1 VFCILYFFESMRQS
15 QLFTKTK
22 KEAPKDEVSRNA
34 QLLLRA
40 GFIHKDMAG
49 VYSFLPLGLR
59 VLNNVIQVIREEM
72 NAVGGQEL
80 SLASLQDKELWE
92 KTDRWDD
99 EKVDVWFKTKLK
111 NGTELGLA
119 PTHEEPITRLM
130 TQHISSYRDLPILAY
145 QFQNK
150 FRNETRAKSGIMR
163 VREFIMKDLY
173 SFARSSE
180 EHETIYA
187 AVREAYK
194 KIFTRVGLGELTYQT
209 FASGGMFSKYSE
221 ELQTASEAGEDVIY
235 VDEASK
241 RALNVEVL
249 NDEVLADLGLK
260 REQLI
265 EKKSIEVGN
274 IFSLGT
280 KFSEPLGLTYKN
292 EEGEAV
298 PVVMGC
304 YGIGP
309 ARVVGTI
316 AEVLSDEAGLVWP
329 EAIAPFRVHLLS
341 LGADEK
347 AIEIYEA
354 LTKVGVE
361 VLYDDRDMRAGEKF
375 AESDLLGMPYRVV
388 VGKRS
393 LESGR
398 AEVKKRTSE
407 EVEEVLFENIVSYF
421 QHLSENP
428 KSK

>member
-1 VFCILYFFESMRQS
+1 MRQS
-15 QLFTKTK
+15 KLFTKTK

-59 VLNNVIQVIREEM
+59 TLNRVIQIIREEM
-72 NAVGGQEL
+72 DAVGGQEL
-80 SLASLQDKELWE
+80 SLASLQEKELWE

-119 PTHEEPITRLM
+119 ATHEEPITRM
-130 TQHISSYRDLPILAY
+130 MVQHISSYRDLPVLAY
-145 QFQNK
+145 QFQTK

-173 SFARSSE
+173 SFARSQE

-187 AVREAYK
+187 SVREAYK
-194 KIFTRVGLGELTYQT
+194 KVFARVGLGNRTYQT

-221 ELQTASEAGEDVIY
+221 EFQTASEAGEDVIY
-235 VDEASK
+235 VDEQSGK
-241 RALNVEVL
+241 ALNVEVL

-260 REQLI
+260 REQLV

-280 KFSEPLGLTYKN
+280 KFSEPLGLTYKDEQGN
-292 EEGEAV
+292 AV
-298 PVVMGC
+298 PVIMGC

-309 ARVVGTI
+309 ARVMGTI
-316 AEVLSDEAGLVWP
+316 AEVLSDEKGLVWP
-329 EAIAPFRVHLLS
+329 ESVAPFQVHLLS

-347 AIEIYEA
+347 AGEIYEA
-354 LTKVGVE
+354 LTAAGIE
-361 VLYDDRDMRAGEKF
+361 VLYDDRDLSAGNKF
-375 AESDLLGMPYRVV
+375 AESDLLGLPYRIVI
-388 VGKRS
+388 GKRS
-393 LESGR
+393 LESGK
-398 AEVKKRTSE
+398 AEVKKRTE
-407 EVEEVLFENIVSYF
+407 EAATEIAFDELVSF
-421 QHLSENP
+421 FKQ
-428 KSK
+428 